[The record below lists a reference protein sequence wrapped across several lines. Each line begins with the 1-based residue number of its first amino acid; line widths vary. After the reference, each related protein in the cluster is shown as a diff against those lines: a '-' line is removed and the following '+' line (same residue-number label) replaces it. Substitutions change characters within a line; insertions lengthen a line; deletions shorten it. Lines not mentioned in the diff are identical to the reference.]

1 MERERTVAEGAGVN
15 SAARRHHGNRHG
27 RSEQARQAVL
37 EAADDLLVEK
47 GFAGVTIEG
56 IAASAG
62 VAKQTIYRWWN
73 TKTDI
78 LLDAFLQ
85 DAAEALTL
93 PEHGDIARDLRTHL
107 HRVADF
113 LTRSDAGAVFK
124 ALLGHAQHDPAFAA
138 VFRARY
144 LNEQRRRDQ
153 LLLQRAAQSGQ
164 LPADLDMAAEVD
176 QLVGPIYHRVL
187 VTGDPVDRS
196 FTDRLVDG
204 FLRRL
209 PSNPGGLPGEQDP

>member
-1 MERERTVAEGAGVN
+1 MGRGSTVAEGAGAER
-15 SAARRHHGNRHG
+15 AARHHGNRHG
-27 RSEQARQAVL
+27 RSEQARTAVL

-85 DAAEALTL
+85 DAAEALTPPDDGNL
-93 PEHGDIARDLRTHL
+93 AADLRAHL
-107 HRVADF
+107 GRLADF
-113 LTRSDAGAVFK
+113 LTASDAGAVFR
-124 ALLGHAQHDPAFAA
+124 ALLGHAQHDAAFAA
-138 VFRARY
+138 VLRARY
-144 LNEQRRRDQ
+144 LDEQRRRDR
-153 LLLQRAAQSGQ
+153 LPLENAVGRGE
-164 LPADLDMAAEVD
+164 LPAGLDLAAEVD

-187 VTGDPVDRS
+187 VTGDPVDRA
-196 FTDRLVDG
+196 FTDRLVTE
-204 FLRRL
+204 FLRRF
-209 PSNPGGLPGEQDP
+209 QDRSR